1 MPEHV
6 VAVTKRSSPSAEDAL
21 YMLLTMLADGLLV
34 KYEQRPAIW
43 SLRDGGRDGRKWV
56 QHGLGEYVGDTLRG
70 LTAETQLLLVAEG

>member
-6 VAVTKRSSPSAEDAL
+6 VAVTKRSSPYAEDAL

-43 SLRDGGRDGRKWV
+43 SLREGRKWV

-70 LTAETQLLLVAEG
+70 LTAETQLLVAEA